1 MAIGLLQALSRAVA
15 QPSIANPYSNGLNVS
30 GAGGTGNWG
39 VSYDPT
45 FGTLAAN
52 TGFGEAPIYTPS
64 QFSSLLG
71 KLPGNETFG
80 NGPNQA
86 SVTANPDTPKS
97 NLPGS
102 QAQYAASFAPSAGS
116 PLVVNTGGGGGS
128 SFLNAPGGQTIQY
141 GLDPKTGYEV
151 PISARGSAPGTSD
164 IWDSIVPA
172 VLGTAALG
180 GAGALAAGAGAA
192 GAGAAGADVASSI
205 ADPTLGFISGAG
217 APGELAGGIDLGAVA
232 PLGAGGAAAGV
243 SMPSLSTIGQAS
255 SGGLGGAG
263 SAMPGGGPIA
273 GDASNLTAPSA
284 GSSQSSGGLLDS
296 IGNSISNVVNDP
308 LGALGSAAGS
318 LGQGILNNPL
328 GAIGLLGAGVGA
340 LTSKPPSATGGA
352 TTSGP
357 YTGPTANLATY
368 SPQFLQTIS
377 QLGARPQM
385 GMPMGRPMM
394 TGQMTG
400 PLMQPQVSG
409 GLLGARPTM
418 GIMQRPP
425 LGI

>member
-1 MAIGLLQALSRAVA
+1 MALDPATLQALSRAVA
-15 QPSIANPYSNGLNVS
+15 QPSVANPYANGLNVS

-64 QFSSLLG
+64 QFSALLG
-71 KLPGNETFG
+71 KLPSNETFG

-86 SVTANPDTPKS
+86 SVTANPDAPKS
-97 NLPGS
+97 NGPGS

-232 PLGAGGAAAGV
+232 PLGAGGAAAGAGGMV
-243 SMPSLSTIGQAS
+243 LDNSALINDIANTAAGNVAPQLQADLSA
-255 SGGLGGAG
+255 GA
-263 SAMPGGGPIA
+263 AA
-273 GDASNLTAPSA
+273 GDAGITADIGGGSGLGSALRSLASNKNL
-284 GSSQSSGGLLDS
+284 
-296 IGNSISNVVNDP
+296 
-308 LGALGSAAGS
+308 LGALSKVIGGLAGGGTATIGGGTNAAGGTGSAGAPGSYGGGTAGGIAPLS
-318 LGQGILNNPL
+318 AGTPTGVQPTQHVNPISYQALGQSPTSNPMLSLALREML
-328 GAIGLLGAGVGA
+328 GQQNG
-340 LTSKPPSATGGA
+340 
-352 TTSGP
+352 
-357 YTGPTANLATY
+357 
-368 SPQFLQTIS
+368 
-377 QLGARPQM
+377 
-385 GMPMGRPMM
+385 
-394 TGQMTG
+394 
-400 PLMQPQVSG
+400 
-409 GLLGARPTM
+409 
-418 GIMQRPP
+418 
-425 LGI
+425 